1 VGACCSRTNADDRLP
16 ADPLGRIESS
26 DGVVEGRD
34 VADVRPQ
41 SSVTH
46 PLDDLTQLGAIGHE
60 NKVDRQAVGGPPP
73 GPPRAGH
80 RVPPAPTT
88 PAARFPRP
96 PPMTSKTRSTPP
108 TSSRTSLSR
117 STNSCAPKSS
127 AF

>member
-1 VGACCSRTNADDRLP
+1 MGACRSRTNADDRLP
-16 ADPLGRIESS
+16 LASLGPIQGG
-26 DGVVEGRD
+26 DGVVDGRD

-41 SSVTH
+41 TSVAH

-60 NKVDRQAVGGPPP
+60 NKVDRQAVGGPRLGRP
-73 GPPRAGH
+73 AMVTS
-80 RVPPAPTT
+80 VPPARIRR
-88 PAARFPRP
+88 ADRFPMT

-108 TSSRTSLSR
+108 TCSRTSFSR